1 MSEVETLIKSKA
13 VLIISK
19 TFCPHCKRT
28 RQVNGH
34 KDRNSPSLT
43 QVLDGYS
50 LNPDKVQWLEIDL
63 RNDMDA
69 IQRQMKQVFN

>member
-1 MSEVETLIKSKA
+1 MLNWF
-13 VLIISK
+13 L
-19 TFCPHCKRT
+19 
-28 RQVNGH
+28 Q
-34 KDRNSPSLT
+34 RNLWTSQFSFKQLCILVILNQHFHWTIVTIT

-69 IQRQMKQVFN
+69 IQRQMKQVIN